1 MYFSSKSLHVLTFL
15 FLTVFCSSVTWSVES
30 NEGIEEISKE
40 QRKSQSKLRK
50 AERKERRAKKK
61 ERRRNEEMARL
72 VKAPDLFSIFDR
84 LIQASNGDLDVRASL
99 SKFGYSS
106 KQKEILEET
115 ISDLQKR
122 PLSEEII
129 SKEIMLIL
137 LQDKSFRQQAQLPSR
152 KKALQLMQTLVD
164 KELKDVVGPSK
175 NPVVDSTAA
184 RKELLEGMQNSIT
197 SIGGSATAMK
207 ELFAGMHNDMT
218 AMDELC
224 TEAQTIGEQWFIKRQ
239 FRLSV
244 RVDRLLAQI
253 ETAKK
258 TLEDREIEEQRLET
272 IKPKKGTK
280 DAQELAL
287 LQETSE
293 TEGSIASSQKKV
305 DDLNESLLRTR
316 ESLDRIEE
324 NLEFLNSNMESA
336 EETSAR

>member
-1 MYFSSKSLHVLTFL
+1 VYLSSKSLHVLTFL

-30 NEGIEEISKE
+30 NEGTEEISKE

-50 AERKERRAKKK
+50 AERKERLEKKR
-61 ERRRNEEMARL
+61 ERRRNEEIARL
-72 VKAPDLFSIFDR
+72 VKAPELFSVFDR

-115 ISDLQKR
+115 ISDLKKR

-129 SKEIMLIL
+129 SKEIILIL
-137 LQDKSFRQQAQLPSR
+137 LQDKSFRQQADLPSR
-152 KKALQLMQTLVD
+152 KKALQFMQTLVD
-164 KELKDVVGPSK
+164 KELKNVIGERK
-175 NPVVDSTAA
+175 KPVNDSTFD
-184 RKELLEGMQNSIT
+184 
-197 SIGGSATAMK
+197 MK
-207 ELFAGMHNDMT
+207 ELFVGMQNDMT

-224 TEAQTIGEQWFIKRQ
+224 TKTQTIYEQWFIKRQ

-258 TLEDREIEEQRLET
+258 TLEDRETEKQRLEN
-272 IKPKKGTK
+272 IKPEKGTK

-324 NLEFLNSNMESA
+324 NLEFLNSNMES
-336 EETSAR
+336 EKETSAR